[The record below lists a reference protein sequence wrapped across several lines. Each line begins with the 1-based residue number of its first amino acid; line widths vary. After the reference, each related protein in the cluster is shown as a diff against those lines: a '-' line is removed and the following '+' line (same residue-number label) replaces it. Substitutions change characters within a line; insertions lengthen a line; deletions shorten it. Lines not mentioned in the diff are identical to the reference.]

1 MAGGVSRFLFS
12 IPQER
17 NRLEVSPVAKI
28 LSRILLRQTLPFWQ
42 CIQILARSIS
52 GRTDDARRR
61 IELNATDTCHTICL
75 MEKSVQS
82 WQRSFVFFAHLIT
95 LSALYSKDC
104 GLVRLICCAVFRLIT
119 SSNFVGC
126 STGKSAG
133 FAPLTIF
140 SPQYATRRQLSALS
154 APYYTN
160 PPPSPPPP

>member
-75 MEKSVQS
+75 MGEFNSIL
-82 WQRSFVFFAHLIT
+82 ALI
-95 LSALYSKDC
+95 A
-104 GLVRLICCAVFRLIT
+104 
-119 SSNFVGC
+119 
-126 STGKSAG
+126 AG
-133 FAPLTIF
+133 TAPA
-140 SPQYATRRQLSALS
+140 SG
-154 APYYTN
+154 
-160 PPPSPPPP
+160 PPPRAARETVPPTPLAP

>member
-42 CIQILARSIS
+42 FIQILARSIS

-75 MEKSVQS
+75 MENSIQS
-82 WQRSFVFFAHLIT
+82 WRYLIT
-95 LSALYSKDC
+95 LSALTSTF
-104 GLVRLICCAVFRLIT
+104 GRIVTPICLAVFRLIT

-126 STGKSAG
+126 STGRSAG
-133 FAPLTIF
+133 FAPL
-140 SPQYATRRQLSALS
+140 RVLS
-154 APYYTN
+154 N
-160 PPPSPPPP
+160 